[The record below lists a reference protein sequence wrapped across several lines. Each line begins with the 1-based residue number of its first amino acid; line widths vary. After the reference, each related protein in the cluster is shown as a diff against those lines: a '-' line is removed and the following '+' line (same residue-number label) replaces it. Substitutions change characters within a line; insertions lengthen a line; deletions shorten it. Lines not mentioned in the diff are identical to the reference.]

1 MVEGVGRG
9 AATMGGVERMA
20 VAAPEAAGGRAED
33 SLQRRGRGVRSF
45 LELLDRKAE
54 YWLNLL
60 FYAYILAII
69 FFEVVS
75 RYVLKASVAWAEE
88 TAIYAFIWLSYLSA
102 ARLARTRSH
111 LSFTLLRDA
120 MGPRGQLACLLVS
133 DACLIGLSLVVIG
146 YMFQP
151 IRDSIAF
158 EQSMLGANLPI
169 WLATISV
176 PVGWTLVLIR
186 TLQRALD
193 SVRAYRRGHAPV
205 SDSLNTM

>member
-1 MVEGVGRG
+1 M
-9 AATMGGVERMA
+9 
-20 VAAPEAAGGRAED
+20 RA
-33 SLQRRGRGVRSF
+33 F

-111 LSFTLLRDA
+111 LSFTMLRDA
-120 MGPRGQLACLLVS
+120 MGRRGQLACLLIS
-133 DACLIGLSLVVIG
+133 DTCLIGLSLVIIG
-146 YMFQP
+146 YMFGP

-158 EQSMLGANLPI
+158 GQTMLGANLPI
-169 WLATISV
+169 WLATLSV

-186 TLQRALD
+186 TVQRALD
-193 SVRAYRRGHAPV
+193 SVRAYRRGHSLV